1 LSLSPKLK
9 MSQVFYLANFLQT
22 YFMNFPKQKIYKA
35 LLILALVLAVLF
47 SGLYFFRNSLLKQAI
62 AKVTHKMNVDY
73 NSTFSVKSA
82 SFDGLS
88 TIKLSD
94 VILVPKNAD
103 TLFHIHKIETSISLS
118 SLLIGDVQVGTL
130 KINNGYVQFVKKGK
144 IRNFDAFL
152 KRDKSEEQDTN
163 EKRKYATFAYRI
175 ISQLLNLVPTDM
187 NLENLNFR
195 IDDNGKKA
203 SIAISKLVLENKQ
216 LATDLHVQSKDFD
229 QRWNIKGFAD
239 PRNKKADIRFFN
251 LDTGAI
257 RVPYLDERYNL
268 KASFDSIRLNVENID
283 KDGSELHIDG
293 YTSITNLKINH
304 PKIASKDVVIKS
316 ARFDYRFLLGDDF
329 ISIDSTSNMQLNK
342 IKVKPYVSYNTE
354 KDTVYTLKVAIPKM
368 KAQDFIVSL
377 PDGLFTHFQGMEA
390 TGNFDY
396 KLDFKFNKNKPNT
409 LVFDSKINK
418 ENLRITKY
426 GEANLNK
433 LNGEFVYRA
442 IIQNVLQ
449 RPILVGNANP
459 NYTPIDQISPY
470 LRKSV
475 LTTEDPSFFS
485 HRGFI
490 NEAFK
495 QSILKNIRTKKF
507 SRGASTISMQLIK
520 NVFLTREKTVS
531 RKLEEI
537 LLVYILENNR
547 IVSKERM
554 LEVYFNIIEWG
565 PNVYGIGEASHFY
578 FQKPPSALN
587 VDECLYL
594 ATIIPKPRK
603 FMYQFNEQGNLKDY
617 AIKNQKF
624 LKNLMFR
631 RGLLIPEDTIGQL
644 PVYISGNARSLIK
657 IKAPDSTVVPADS
670 LSISDEFDL

>member
-1 LSLSPKLK
+1 MK
-9 MSQVFYLANFLQT
+9 
-22 YFMNFPKQKIYKA
+22 FPKQKIFKV
-35 LLILALVLAVLF
+35 LLILALVFGVLF
-47 SGLYFFRNSLLKQAI
+47 LGFYSFRDSLLKQAI
-62 AKVTHKMNVDY
+62 AKVTHKMNVEY

-88 TIKLSD
+88 GIKLTN

-103 TLFHIHKIETSISLS
+103 TLFNIQKIETSISLS
-118 SLLIGDVQVGTL
+118 NLLIGDVQIGTL
-130 KINNGYVQFVKKGK
+130 KINNGYIQLVKKGK
-144 IRNFDAFL
+144 VRNFDAFL
-152 KRDKSEEQDTN
+152 KKDDTEKKTD
-163 EKRKYATFAYRI
+163 EKRKYADFAYRI
-175 ISQLLNLVPTDM
+175 ISKLLNLVPTDM
-187 NLENLNFR
+187 KLENLNFK
-195 IDDNGKKA
+195 IDDNGKTA
-203 SIAISKLVLENKQ
+203 LVIINKLVLNNKE
-216 LATDLHVQSKDFD
+216 LETNLHVKSKNFD

-257 RVPYLDERYNL
+257 KVPYLDERYNL

-293 YTSITNLKINH
+293 YTSISNLKINH
-304 PKIASKDVVIKS
+304 PKIASKDVVIKN
-316 ARFDYRFLLGDDF
+316 ARFDYRFLLGEDF
-329 ISIDSTSNMQLNK
+329 ISIDSTSTMQLNK
-342 IKVKPYVSYNTE
+342 IKVHPYVSYNTE
-354 KDTVYTLKVAIPKM
+354 SDTVYTLKVDIPKM

-396 KLDFKFNKNKPNT
+396 KLDFKFNKNKPNK
-409 LVFDSKINK
+409 LVFDSKLNK
-418 ENLRITKY
+418 EDLKITKY
-426 GEANLNK
+426 GEADLNK

-449 RPILVGNANP
+449 RPVLVGNANP
-459 NYTPIDQISPY
+459 NYTPLDQISPY
-470 LRKSV
+470 LRKCV

-520 NVFLTREKTVS
+520 NVFLTREKTLS

-547 IVSKERM
+547 VVSKERM

-578 FQKPPSALN
+578 FQKRPSDLS

-603 FMYQFNEQGNLKDY
+603 FMYQFNDEGNLKDY
-617 AIKNQKF
+617 ALQNQKF

-631 RGLLIPEDTIGQL
+631 RGLLVPEDTLGQL
-644 PVYISGNARSLIK
+644 PVYISGNARSLIR
-657 IKAPDSTVVPADS
+657 IKVPDSATVPVDS
-670 LSISDEFDL
+670 LSMGEEFDL

>member
-1 LSLSPKLK
+1 MK
-9 MSQVFYLANFLQT
+9 
-22 YFMNFPKQKIYKA
+22 FPKQKIFKV
-35 LLILALVLAVLF
+35 LLILALVLGVLF
-47 SGLYFFRNSLLKQAI
+47 LGFYSFRDSLLKQAI
-62 AKVTHKMNVDY
+62 AKVTHKMNVEY

-88 TIKLSD
+88 GIKLTN

-103 TLFHIHKIETSISLS
+103 TLFNIQKIETSISLS
-118 SLLIGDVQVGTL
+118 NLLIGDVQIGTL
-130 KINNGYVQFVKKGK
+130 KINNGYIQLVKKGK
-144 IRNFDAFL
+144 VRNFDAFL
-152 KRDKSEEQDTN
+152 KKDDTEKKTD
-163 EKRKYATFAYRI
+163 EKRKYADFAYRI
-175 ISQLLNLVPTDM
+175 ISKLLNLVPTDM
-187 NLENLNFR
+187 KLENLNFK

-203 SIAISKLVLENKQ
+203 LVIINKLVLNNKE
-216 LATDLHVQSKDFD
+216 LETNLHVKSKNFD

-257 RVPYLDERYNL
+257 KVPYLDERYNL

-293 YTSITNLKINH
+293 YTSISNLKINH
-304 PKIASKDVVIKS
+304 PKIASKDVVIKN
-316 ARFDYRFLLGDDF
+316 ARFDYRFLLGEDF
-329 ISIDSTSNMQLNK
+329 ISIDSTSTMQLNK
-342 IKVKPYVSYNTE
+342 IKVHPYVSYNTE
-354 KDTVYTLKVAIPKM
+354 SDTVYTLKVDIPKM

-396 KLDFKFNKNKPNT
+396 KLDFKFNKNKPNK
-409 LVFDSKINK
+409 LVFDSKLNK
-418 ENLRITKY
+418 EDLKITKY
-426 GEANLNK
+426 GEADLNK

-449 RPILVGNANP
+449 RPVLVGNANP
-459 NYTPIDQISPY
+459 NYTPLDQISPY
-470 LRKSV
+470 LRKCV

-520 NVFLTREKTVS
+520 NVFLTREKTLS

-547 IVSKERM
+547 VVSKERM

-578 FQKPPSALN
+578 FQKRPSDLS

-603 FMYQFNEQGNLKDY
+603 FMYQFNDEGNLKDY
-617 AIKNQKF
+617 ALQNQKF
-624 LKNLMFR
+624 LRNLMFR
-631 RGLLIPEDTIGQL
+631 RGLLVPEDTLGQL
-644 PVYISGNARSLIK
+644 PVYISGNARSLIR
-657 IKAPDSTVVPADS
+657 IKVPDSTAVPVDS
-670 LSISDEFDL
+670 LSMGEEFDL

>member
-1 LSLSPKLK
+1 MK
-9 MSQVFYLANFLQT
+9 
-22 YFMNFPKQKIYKA
+22 FPKQKIFKA
-35 LLILALVLAVLF
+35 LKILAVVFILLCIA
-47 SGLYFFRNSLLKQAI
+47 LYSFRNSLLKQAI
-62 AKVTHKMNVDY
+62 AKVTHKMAVDY
-73 NSTFSVKSA
+73 NSDFSIKEA

-88 TIKLSD
+88 GVKLTD
-94 VILVPKNAD
+94 IVLVPKNAD
-103 TLFHIHKIETSISLS
+103 TLFNIKKVETTISLS
-118 SLLIGDVQVGTL
+118 NLLIGDVQLGTL
-130 KINNGYVQFVKKGK
+130 KINDGYIQLVKKGK

-152 KRDKSEEQDTN
+152 KKKDTEEKSD
-163 EKRKYATFAYRI
+163 EKRKYADVAYNI
-175 ISQLLNLVPTDM
+175 ITKLLNLVPTDM
-187 NLENLNFR
+187 KLENLNFK

-203 SIAISKLVLENKQ
+203 TIAIDKLVLNNKQ
-216 LATDLHVQSKDFD
+216 LTTNLHVQSMNFD

-268 KASFDSIRLNVENID
+268 KASFDSIRLNVANID

-293 YTSITNLKINH
+293 YTSIANLKINH
-304 PKIASKDVVIKS
+304 PKIASKDVVIKN
-316 ARFDYRFLLGDDF
+316 ARFDYRFLLGSDF
-329 ISIDSTSNMQLNK
+329 ISIDSTSTMQLNK

-354 KDTVYTLKVAIPKM
+354 SDTVYTLKVDIPKM

-409 LVFDSKINK
+409 LVFDSKLNK

-449 RPILVGNANP
+449 RPVLVGNANP
-459 NYTPIDQISPY
+459 NYTPLEQISPY
-470 LRKSV
+470 LQKCV

-520 NVFLTREKTVS
+520 NVFLTREKTLS

-547 IVSKERM
+547 IASKERM

-565 PNVYGIGEASHFY
+565 PNVYGIGEASQFY
-578 FQKPPSALN
+578 FQKSPSDLS

-603 FMYQFNEQGNLKDY
+603 FMYQFNDQGNLKDY
-617 AIKNQKF
+617 ALQNQKF

-631 RGLLIPEDTIGQL
+631 RGLLIPEDTLGQL
-644 PVYISGNARSLIK
+644 PVYISGNARSLIR
-657 IKAPDSTVVPADS
+657 IKVPDSTAIPVDS
-670 LSISDEFDL
+670 LSINDEFDL

>member
-1 LSLSPKLK
+1 MK
-9 MSQVFYLANFLQT
+9 
-22 YFMNFPKQKIYKA
+22 FPKQKIYKA
-35 LLILALVLAVLF
+35 LLVLVLVIAVLF
-47 SGLYFFRNSLLKQAI
+47 LGLYFFRDSLLKQAI
-62 AKVTHKMNVDY
+62 AKVTLKMNTEYD
-73 NSTFSVKSA
+73 SKFSVKSA
-82 SFDGLS
+82 SFEGLS
-88 TIKLSD
+88 GIKLTD
-94 VILVPKNAD
+94 VVLVPKNAD
-103 TLFHIHKIETSISLS
+103 TLCHIQKIETSISLS

-130 KINNGYVQFVKKGK
+130 KINNGYIQLVKKGK
-144 IRNFDAFL
+144 VRNFDAFL
-152 KRDKSEEQDTN
+152 KRDKSDSDTN

-175 ISQLLNLVPTDM
+175 ISKLLNLVPTDM
-187 NLENLNFR
+187 KLENLDFK

-203 SIAISKLVLENKQ
+203 SIAINKLILDNKQ
-216 LATDLHVQSKDFD
+216 LETNLHVQSKNFD
-229 QRWNIKGFAD
+229 QKWNIKGFAD

-257 RVPYLDERYNL
+257 RVPYLDERYNF

-304 PKIASKDVVIKS
+304 PKIASKDVIIKN

-329 ISIDSTSNMQLNK
+329 ISIDSTSTMQLNK

-354 KDTVYTLKVAIPKM
+354 KDTVYTLQVDIPKM

-390 TGNFDY
+390 TGDFDY

-409 LVFDSKINK
+409 LVFDSKLNK
-418 ENLRITKY
+418 QDLKITKY
-426 GEANLNK
+426 GEADLNK

-449 RPILVGNANP
+449 RPVLVGNANP

-470 LRKSV
+470 LQKCV

-520 NVFLTREKTVS
+520 NVFLTREKTLS

-547 IVSKERM
+547 VVSKQRM

-578 FQKPPSALN
+578 FQKSPSALN
-587 VDECLYL
+587 VDECLFL

-603 FMYQFNEQGNLKDY
+603 FMYQFNDEGNLKDY

-624 LKNLMFR
+624 LRNLMFR
-631 RGLLIPEDTIGQL
+631 RGLLIPEDTIGLL
-644 PVYISGNARSLIK
+644 PVYISGNARSLIR
-657 IKAPDSTVVPADS
+657 IKAPDSSAVPTDS
-670 LSISDEFDL
+670 LSIGNEFDL

>member
-1 LSLSPKLK
+1 
-9 MSQVFYLANFLQT
+9 MR
-22 YFMNFPKQKIYKA
+22 FPKQKIVKA
-35 LLILALVLAVLF
+35 LKILLVVFILLCI
-47 SGLYFFRNSLLKQAI
+47 GLYSFRNSLLKQVI
-62 AKVTHKMNVDY
+62 AKVTHKMVVDY
-73 NSTFSVKSA
+73 NSDFSIKEA

-88 TIKLSD
+88 GVKFTDI
-94 VILVPKNAD
+94 VLVPKNAD
-103 TLFHIHKIETSISLS
+103 TLLNIKKVETTISLS
-118 SLLIGDVQVGTL
+118 NLLVGDVQLGTL
-130 KINNGYVQFVKKGK
+130 KINDGYIQLVKKGK

-152 KRDKSEEQDTN
+152 KKNDTEEISDQ
-163 EKRKYATFAYRI
+163 KRKYADVAYRI
-175 ISQLLNLVPTDM
+175 ITKLLNLVPTDM
-187 NLENLNFR
+187 KLENLDFK

-203 SIAISKLVLENKQ
+203 TIAINKLVLENKR
-216 LATDLHVQSKDFD
+216 LTTNLHVQSKNFD

-268 KASFDSIRLNVENID
+268 KSSFDSIRLNVANIE
-283 KDGSELHIDG
+283 KDGRELHIDG
-293 YTSITNLKINH
+293 YTSIANLKINH
-304 PKIASKDVVIKS
+304 PKIANKDVVIKN
-316 ARFDYRFLLGDDF
+316 ARFDYRFLLGSDF
-329 ISIDSTSNMQLNK
+329 ISIDSTSTMQLNK

-354 KDTVYTLKVAIPKM
+354 SDTVYTLKVGIPKM
-368 KAQDFIVSL
+368 QAQDFIVSL

-409 LVFDSKINK
+409 LVFDSKLNK
-418 ENLRITKY
+418 ENLRIIKY
-426 GEANLNK
+426 GEANLTK

-449 RPILVGNANP
+449 RPVLVGSANP
-459 NYTPIDQISPY
+459 NYTPLDQISPY
-470 LRKSV
+470 LQKCV

-520 NVFLTREKTVS
+520 NVFLTREKTLS

-565 PNVYGIGEASHFY
+565 PNVYGIGEASQFY
-578 FQKPPSALN
+578 FQKSPSGLS

-603 FMYQFNEQGNLKDY
+603 FMYQFNDQGNLKDY
-617 AIKNQKF
+617 ALQNQKF

-631 RGLLIPEDTIGQL
+631 RGLLVPEDTLGQL

-657 IKAPDSTVVPADS
+657 IKVPDSTAIPVDS
-670 LSISDEFDL
+670 LSMGDEFDL

>member
-1 LSLSPKLK
+1 
-9 MSQVFYLANFLQT
+9 
-22 YFMNFPKQKIYKA
+22 MNFPKQKIYKA

-88 TIKLSD
+88 TIKLAD

-144 IRNFDAFL
+144 VRNFDAFL
-152 KRDKSEEQDTN
+152 KRDKSEESDTN

-203 SIAISKLVLENKQ
+203 SIAISKLVLDNKQ
-216 LATDLHVQSKDFD
+216 LETNLHVQSKDFD

-268 KASFDSIRLNVENID
+268 KASFDSIRLNVENIE

-293 YTSITNLKINH
+293 YTSIANLKINH
-304 PKIASKDVVIKS
+304 PKIASKDVVIKN

-329 ISIDSTSNMQLNK
+329 ISIDSTSTMQLNK

-354 KDTVYTLKVAIPKM
+354 KDTVYTLKVNIPKM

-409 LVFDSKINK
+409 LVFDSKMNK
-418 ENLRITKY
+418 EDLRITKY

-442 IIQNVLQ
+442 IIQNVQQ

-459 NYTPIDQISPY
+459 NYTPLDQISPY

-520 NVFLTREKTVS
+520 NVFLTREKTLS

-547 IVSKERM
+547 IASKERM

-587 VDECLYL
+587 VDECLFL
-594 ATIIPKPRK
+594 ATIIPKPKK
-603 FMYQFNEQGNLKDY
+603 FMYQFNDQGNLRDY
-617 AIKNQKF
+617 AAKNQKF

-657 IKAPDSTVVPADS
+657 IKAPDSTAVPADS

>member
-1 LSLSPKLK
+1 MK
-9 MSQVFYLANFLQT
+9 
-22 YFMNFPKQKIYKA
+22 FPKQKIYKA
-35 LLILALVLAVLF
+35 LLILAIVLIVLF
-47 SGLYFFRNSLLKQAI
+47 LGFYFFRDALLKKAI
-62 AKVTHKMNVDY
+62 AKVTTKMNTEY

-82 SFDGLS
+82 SFEGLS
-88 TIKLSD
+88 GIKLTD
-94 VILVPKNAD
+94 VILIPKNAD
-103 TLFHIHKIETSISLS
+103 TLCNIQKIETSVSLS
-118 SLLIGDVQVGTL
+118 NLLIGDVQIGTL
-130 KINNGYVQFVKKGK
+130 KINNGYIQLVKKGN

-152 KRDKSEEQDTN
+152 KKDKTDSDKN
-163 EKRKYATFAYRI
+163 EKRKYAAFAYRI
-175 ISQLLNLVPTDM
+175 ISKLLNLVPTDM
-187 NLENLNFR
+187 KLENLNFR
-195 IDDNGKKA
+195 IDDNGKKTTVA
-203 SIAISKLVLENKQ
+203 VNKLVLDNKQ
-216 LATDLHVQSKDFD
+216 LETNLHVQTKDFD
-229 QRWNIKGFAD
+229 QRWNLKGFAD

-268 KASFDSIRLNVENID
+268 KASFDSIRLNIDNIE

-293 YTSITNLKINH
+293 YTSIANLKINH
-304 PKIASKDVVIKS
+304 PKIASKDVVIKN

-329 ISIDSTSNMQLNK
+329 ISIDSTSTMQLNK
-342 IKVKPYVSYNTE
+342 IKVKPYISYNTE
-354 KDTVYTLKVAIPKM
+354 KDTVYTLKVDIPKM
-368 KAQDFIVSL
+368 LAQDFIVSL
-377 PDGLFTHFQGMEA
+377 PDGLFTHFEGMQA

-409 LVFDSKINK
+409 LVFESKLNK
-418 ENLRITKY
+418 EDLRITKY
-426 GEANLNK
+426 GEADLNK

-449 RPILVGNANP
+449 RPVLVGNANP
-459 NYTPIDQISPY
+459 NYTPLNQISPY

-520 NVFLTREKTVS
+520 NVFLTREKTLS

-578 FQKPPSALN
+578 FQKSPSALN
-587 VDECLYL
+587 VDECLFL

-603 FMYQFNEQGNLKDY
+603 FMYQFNDQGNLKDY
-617 AIKNQKF
+617 AIQNQKF
-624 LKNLMFR
+624 LRNLMFR
-631 RGLLIPEDTIGQL
+631 RGLLIPEDTLGQL
-644 PVYISGNARSLIK
+644 PVYISGNARSLIR
-657 IKAPDSTVVPADS
+657 IKAPDSTTVKNDS
-670 LSISDEFDL
+670 LSMEEEFDL

>member
-1 LSLSPKLK
+1 
-9 MSQVFYLANFLQT
+9 MR
-22 YFMNFPKQKIYKA
+22 FPKQKIVKA
-35 LLILALVLAVLF
+35 LKILLVVFILLCI
-47 SGLYFFRNSLLKQAI
+47 GLYSFRNSLLKQVI
-62 AKVTHKMNVDY
+62 AKVTHKMVVDY
-73 NSTFSVKSA
+73 NSDFSIKEA

-88 TIKLSD
+88 GVKFTDI
-94 VILVPKNAD
+94 VLVPKNAD
-103 TLFHIHKIETSISLS
+103 TLFNIKKVETTISLS
-118 SLLIGDVQVGTL
+118 NLLIGDVQLGTL
-130 KINNGYVQFVKKGK
+130 KINDGYIQLVKKGE

-152 KRDKSEEQDTN
+152 KKNDTEETSD
-163 EKRKYATFAYRI
+163 EKRKYADVAYRI
-175 ISQLLNLVPTDM
+175 ITKLLNLVPTDM
-187 NLENLNFR
+187 KLENLDFK

-203 SIAISKLVLENKQ
+203 SIAINKLVLQNKQ
-216 LATDLHVQSKDFD
+216 LTTNLHVQSKNFD

-268 KASFDSIRLNVENID
+268 KASFDSIRLNVANID

-293 YTSITNLKINH
+293 YTSIANLKINH
-304 PKIASKDVVIKS
+304 PKIASKDVVIKN
-316 ARFDYRFLLGDDF
+316 ARFDYRFLLGSDF
-329 ISIDSTSNMQLNK
+329 ISIDSTSTMQLNK

-354 KDTVYTLKVAIPKM
+354 SDTVYTLKVDIPKM

-390 TGNFDY
+390 TGNFNY

-409 LVFDSKINK
+409 LVFDSKLNK

-449 RPILVGNANP
+449 RPVLVGNANP
-459 NYTPIDQISPY
+459 NYTPLDQISPY
-470 LRKSV
+470 LQKCV

-520 NVFLTREKTVS
+520 NVFLTREKTLS

-565 PNVYGIGEASHFY
+565 PNVYGIGEASQFY
-578 FQKPPSALN
+578 FQKSPSELS

-603 FMYQFNEQGNLKDY
+603 FMYQFNDQGNLKDY
-617 AIKNQKF
+617 ALQNQKF

-631 RGLLIPEDTIGQL
+631 RGLLIPEDTLGQL
-644 PVYISGNARSLIK
+644 PVYISGNARSLIR
-657 IKAPDSTVVPADS
+657 IKVPDSTAVPVDS
-670 LSISDEFDL
+670 LSINDEFDL

>member
-1 LSLSPKLK
+1 
-9 MSQVFYLANFLQT
+9 
-22 YFMNFPKQKIYKA
+22 MNFPKQKIYKA

-47 SGLYFFRNSLLKQAI
+47 SGLYFFRDSLLKQAI
-62 AKVTHKMNVDY
+62 AKVTRKMNVDY

-88 TIKLSD
+88 TIKLTD

-118 SLLIGDVQVGTL
+118 NLLIGDVQVGTL

-152 KRDKSEEQDTN
+152 KRDKSESDTN

-175 ISQLLNLVPTDM
+175 ISKLLNLVPTDM

-203 SIAISKLVLENKQ
+203 SIAISKLVLDNKQ
-216 LATDLHVQSKDFD
+216 LETNLHVQSKDFD

-239 PRNKKADIRFFN
+239 PRNKKANIRFFN

-304 PKIASKDVVIKS
+304 PKIASKDVVIKN
-316 ARFDYRFLLGDDF
+316 ARFDYRFLLGNDF
-329 ISIDSTSNMQLNK
+329 ISIDSTSTMQLNK

-354 KDTVYTLKVAIPKM
+354 KDTVYTLKVTIPKM

-409 LVFDSKINK
+409 LVFDSKMNK
-418 ENLRITKY
+418 EDLRITKY

-442 IIQNVLQ
+442 IIQNVQQ

-459 NYTPIDQISPY
+459 NYTPLDQISPY

-520 NVFLTREKTVS
+520 NVFLTREKTLS

-547 IVSKERM
+547 IASKERM

-565 PNVYGIGEASHFY
+565 PNAYGIGEASHFY
-578 FQKPPSALN
+578 FQKAPSALN
-587 VDECLYL
+587 VDECLFL

-603 FMYQFNEQGNLKDY
+603 FMYQFNDEGNLRDY
-617 AIKNQKF
+617 AVKNQKF

-631 RGLLIPEDTIGQL
+631 RGLLISEDTLGQL

-657 IKAPDSTVVPADS
+657 IKAPDSTVVPVDS
-670 LSISDEFDL
+670 LAMDNEFDL

>member
-1 LSLSPKLK
+1 MK
-9 MSQVFYLANFLQT
+9 
-22 YFMNFPKQKIYKA
+22 FPKQKIYKA
-35 LLILALVLAVLF
+35 LLILVIVLVVLF
-47 SGLYFFRNSLLKQAI
+47 LGFYIFRDSLLKQAI
-62 AKVTHKMNVDY
+62 VKVTNKMNTEY

-82 SFDGLS
+82 SFNGLS
-88 TIKLSD
+88 GIKLTD

-103 TLFHIHKIETSISLS
+103 TLCHIHKIETSISLAN
-118 SLLIGDVQVGTL
+118 LLIGDIQVGTL
-130 KINNGYVQFVKKGK
+130 HINNGYIQLVKKGN

-152 KRDKSEEQDTN
+152 KKDKADSDKN

-175 ISQLLNLVPTDM
+175 ISKLLNLVPTDM
-187 NLENLNFR
+187 KLENLNFR

-203 SIAISKLVLENKQ
+203 SIAINKLVLDNKQ
-216 LATDLHVQSKDFD
+216 LETNLHVQSKDFD

-257 RVPYLDERYNL
+257 RVPYLDDRYNL
-268 KASFDSIRLNVENID
+268 KASFDSIRLNVQNIE

-293 YTSITNLKINH
+293 YTSIANLKINH
-304 PKIASKDVVIKS
+304 PKIASKDVVIKN

-329 ISIDSTSNMQLNK
+329 ISIDSTSSMQLNK
-342 IKVKPYVSYNTE
+342 IKVKPYISYNTE
-354 KDTVYTLKVAIPKM
+354 KDTTYTLKVNIPKM

-396 KLDFKFNKNKPNT
+396 KLDFKFNKNNPND
-409 LVFDSKINK
+409 LVFDSKLNK
-418 ENLRITKY
+418 EDLRITKY
-426 GEANLNK
+426 GEADLNK

-459 NYTPIDQISPY
+459 NYTPLDQISPY

-495 QSILKNIRTKKF
+495 QSIIKNIKTKKF

-520 NVFLTREKTVS
+520 NVFLTREKTLS

-547 IVSKERM
+547 IASKERM

-578 FQKPPSALN
+578 FQKRPSDLTLN
-587 VDECLYL
+587 ECLFL

-603 FMYQFNEQGNLKDY
+603 FMYQFNDQGNLKDF
-617 AIKNQKF
+617 AVKNQKF
-624 LKNLMFR
+624 LSNLMLR
-631 RGLLIPEDTIGQL
+631 RGVLVSEDTLGGL
-644 PVYISGNARSLIK
+644 RPVYISGNARSFIRIK
-657 IKAPDSTVVPADS
+657 TPDSTAIPADS
-670 LSISDEFDL
+670 LARDDEFDL